1 MPKRYKV
8 PKGYPGYYPP
18 PPHIDLAE
26 RSKAILE
33 LKAPDAEPED
43 QKPGLKKRILL
54 FLGSYILK
62 YYIQLAFRTSKLLL
76 FDVHPDTEKL
86 LADPK
91 GQFIIA
97 IWHNRLMYTVYSL
110 SDHVAGRGHDILAII
125 SQSSDGELIA
135 RATKMWGAY
144 TARGSSSRGGTS
156 ALKKI
161 LRYTKLHFHP
171 LITPDGPRGPVYIVK
186 EGLPAMARFTNL
198 PVVPMCYAAE
208 KKWVTRSWDRFI
220 IPKLFSKTVL
230 SYGAPIYLARDMPVA
245 EACAYLQNAMM
256 AQVDFVEG
264 ALADLLAGKKVR
276 SLPEN
281 P

>member
-26 RSKAILE
+26 RSAAVLE
-33 LKAPDAEPED
+33 LKAPDPEVT
-43 QKPGLKKRILL
+43 PVPLKKRIGLW
-54 FLGSYILK
+54 LGSYIMK
-62 YYIQLAFRTSKLLL
+62 WYIQLVYRTSKLLL
-76 FDVHPDTEKL
+76 FDIHPETEKL

-97 IWHNRLMYTVYSL
+97 IWHNRLMYSVYSL
-110 SDHVAGRGHDILAII
+110 SDNVAGRGHDVLAII

-144 TARGSSSRGGTS
+144 TARGSSSRGGTA

-171 LITPDGPRGPVYIVK
+171 LITPDGPRGPVYVVK
-186 EGLPAMARFTNL
+186 EGLPAMARFSNL
-198 PVVPMCYAAE
+198 PIVPICYAAE

-230 SYGAPIYLARDMPVA
+230 AYGYPIYLDRAMPV
-245 EACAYLQNAMM
+245 EDACLYLQKIMM
-256 AQVDFVEG
+256 QQVEYVEG
-264 ALADLLAGKKVR
+264 ALGDLLAGKPAR
-276 SLPEN
+276 PSPEVAQK
-281 P
+281 

>member
-26 RSKAILE
+26 RSAAVLE
-33 LKAPDAEPED
+33 LKVPDPEVT
-43 QKPGLKKRILL
+43 PVPLKKRIGLW
-54 FLGSYILK
+54 LGSYIMK
-62 YYIQLAFRTSKLLL
+62 WYIQLVYRTSKLLL
-76 FDVHPDTEKL
+76 FDIHPETEKL

-97 IWHNRLMYTVYSL
+97 IWHNRLMYSVYSL
-110 SDHVAGRGHDILAII
+110 SDNVAGRGHDVLAII

-144 TARGSSSRGGTS
+144 TARGSSSRGGTA

-171 LITPDGPRGPVYIVK
+171 LITPDGPRGPVYVVK
-186 EGLPAMARFTNL
+186 EGLPAMARFSNL
-198 PVVPMCYAAE
+198 PIVPICYAAE

-230 SYGAPIYLARDMPVA
+230 AYGYPIHLDRAMPVE
-245 EACAYLQNAMM
+245 EACQYLQNIMM
-256 AQVDFVEG
+256 QQVEYVEG
-264 ALADLLAGKKVR
+264 ALDDLLAGKPAR
-276 SLPEN
+276 PSPEVAQK
-281 P
+281 

>member
-1 MPKRYKV
+1 MPRRYKV

-26 RSKAILE
+26 RSAAVLE
-33 LKAPDAEPED
+33 LKAPDGEGE
-43 QKPGLKKRILL
+43 KVSLKKRLGL
-54 FLGSYILK
+54 FLGSYIMK
-62 YYIQLAFRTSKLLL
+62 WYIQLAYRTSKLLL
-76 FDVHPDTEKL
+76 FDIHPETEKL

-97 IWHNRLMYTVYSL
+97 IWHNRLMYSVYSL
-110 SDHVAGRGHDILAII
+110 SDNVAGRGHDILAII

-144 TARGSSSRGGTS
+144 TARGSSSRGGTA

-171 LITPDGPRGPVYIVK
+171 LITPDGPRGPVYVVK

-198 PVVPMCYAAE
+198 PIVPICYAAQ

-230 SYGAPIYLARDMPVA
+230 AYGAPIQLSREMPVDD
-245 EACAYLQNAMM
+245 ACRYLEKAMM
-256 AQVDFVEG
+256 AQVEYVEG
-264 ALADLLAGKKVR
+264 ALEDLIAGKPAR
-276 SLPEN
+276 PSPEVS
-281 P
+281 